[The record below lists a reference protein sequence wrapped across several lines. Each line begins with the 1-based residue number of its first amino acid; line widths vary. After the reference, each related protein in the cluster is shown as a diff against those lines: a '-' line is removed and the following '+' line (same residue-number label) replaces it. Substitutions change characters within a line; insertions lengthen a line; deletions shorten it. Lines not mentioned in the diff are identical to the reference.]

1 MEKDQKC
8 LPSEKLQKE
17 FEDNPMKILEILRNE
32 KESQIDKSEEP
43 KREENSTNSS
53 SEEKSPDYNKAKNKE
68 ESTKEDNFSK
78 TFDFLKNEKHA
89 QNDFY
94 IKNNI
99 NDANYNVNNINK
111 VNSINKRNY
120 KNSFINYE
128 SNINYDNNITL
139 NNLSIVFTFNNR
151 IDNNNDN
158 AKYINK
164 NTTNKEQCI
173 NNNNNV
179 SPKNNS
185 EEANSTSSQ
194 SNEDKKNINNINNYN
209 NKYNYIYNNN
219 NCNIMSQTGIDN
231 KILFLSNI
239 NAILENLKTFKGS
252 IICQEF
258 IDNIDNEKECSILFN
273 NITPHICTIMCLE
286 YGNYFF
292 QKLLKKLNLEQ
303 KLIIYKIIE
312 PNFYNIASNKFGTHS
327 IQSLINNI
335 QSPYELYSLYKLISQ
350 NMYVLFV
357 DSNAY
362 HIMMKIILDF
372 PEEQRNPLNLF
383 LVMNAEKIII
393 NCNGAFCIN
402 KFITHNKDLNL
413 RALLINN
420 LQKNIKELIYNKF
433 SCINLLLILE
443 TFGINWGK
451 FIINEIQENFG
462 VLCEHPVSNIFISK
476 VLYFLNNNYSLE
488 LKVLLWSLYKN
499 IVLMKNLISN
509 KNNNNIIKQLLDFSD
524 DEQKKYL
531 FLLLN
536 SKGNI

>member
-17 FEDNPMKILEILRNE
+17 FEDNPIKILEILRNE

-139 NNLSIVFTFNNR
+139 NNLSIVFTFNNC

-194 SNEDKKNINNINNYN
+194 SNEDEKNINNINNYN
-209 NKYNYIYNNN
+209 NKYNYIYNN

-372 PEEQRNPLNLF
+372 SEEQRNPLNLF

>member
-179 SPKNNS
+179 SIKNNS

-194 SNEDKKNINNINNYN
+194 SNEDEKNINNINNYN
-209 NKYNYIYNNN
+209 NKYNYIYNN

-350 NMYVLFV
+350 NMYALFV

>member
-120 KNSFINYE
+120 KNSFINYV

-194 SNEDKKNINNINNYN
+194 SNEDEKNINNINNYN
-209 NKYNYIYNNN
+209 NKYNYIYNN

>member
-194 SNEDKKNINNINNYN
+194 SNEDEKNINNINNYN

>member
-194 SNEDKKNINNINNYN
+194 SNEDEKNINNINNYN
-209 NKYNYIYNNN
+209 NKYNYIYNN

>member
-194 SNEDKKNINNINNYN
+194 SNEDEKNINNINNYN
-209 NKYNYIYNNN
+209 NKYNYIYNN

-524 DEQKKYL
+524 DKQKKYL

>member
-120 KNSFINYE
+120 KNSFINYV

-194 SNEDKKNINNINNYN
+194 SNEDEKNINNINNYN
-209 NKYNYIYNNN
+209 NKYNYIYNN

-273 NITPHICTIMCLE
+273 NITPHICAIMCLE

>member
-120 KNSFINYE
+120 KNSFINYV

-179 SPKNNS
+179 SPKNNR

-194 SNEDKKNINNINNYN
+194 SNEDEKNINNINNYN
-209 NKYNYIYNNN
+209 NKYNYIYNN

>member
-1 MEKDQKC
+1 MEKDQKY

-17 FEDNPMKILEILRNE
+17 FEDNPMKILEILRSE
-32 KESQIDKSEEP
+32 EESNLNKSEEP
-43 KREENSTNSS
+43 KKDENLINSS
-53 SEEKSPDYNKAKNKE
+53 SQEKSHELIKEKNKE
-68 ESTKEDNFSK
+68 ESTEDDQFSK

-94 IKNNI
+94 IKNNV
-99 NDANYNVNNINK
+99 NYIVNNINK

-120 KNSFINYE
+120 KNSSINCG
-128 SNINYDNNITL
+128 SIINYDKNIAL
-139 NNLSIVFTFNNR
+139 NNLSIVFNFDKHSNNLSE
-151 IDNNNDN
+151 NDN
-158 AKYINK
+158 VEYINK
-164 NTTNKEQCI
+164 NIANKDQCI
-173 NNNNNV
+173 NNSNNV

-194 SNEDKKNINNINNYN
+194 SNDDEKINNNINNYN
-209 NKYNYIYNNN
+209 NNF
-219 NCNIMSQTGIDN
+219 NIITQKSIDN
-231 KILFLSNI
+231 KKLLFSNI
-239 NAILENLKTFKGS
+239 NILLENLKTFRGS

-258 IDNIDNEKECSILFN
+258 IDNINNEKETSILFN
-273 NITPHICTIMCLE
+273 NITPHICSIMCLE

-303 KLIIYKIIE
+303 KLIMYKLIE
-312 PNFYNIASNKFGTHS
+312 PNFYNIAANKFGTHS

-335 QSPYELYSLYKLISQ
+335 QTPYELYSLYKLISK
-350 NMYVLFV
+350 NMYFFFV

-393 NCNGAFCIN
+393 NCNGAFCTN
-402 KFITHNKDLNL
+402 KFITRNKDLNL
-413 RALLINN
+413 RALLIKN

-462 VLCEHPVSNIFISK
+462 VLC
-476 VLYFLNNNYSLE
+476 
-488 LKVLLWSLYKN
+488 
-499 IVLMKNLISN
+499 
-509 KNNNNIIKQLLDFSD
+509 
-524 DEQKKYL
+524 
-531 FLLLN
+531 
-536 SKGNI
+536 